1 MNKLLSISRGA
12 YGKCMEME
20 IVRQNSHFLN
30 CTPPWMTDSEDL
42 WCRGKYKFDSEEA
55 ASNYG
60 HFLHDIGIGEADPG
74 ECSIPCNT
82 KRYQVKEI
90 GLKEH
95 VEKGLEL
102 WFEREVYVTKSKFIL
117 DAKTMMSEIGGFI
130 GISKNFLWVLI
141 LFLSS
146 FGILMSHLKHK
157 L

>member
-1 MNKLLSISRGA
+1 
-12 YGKCMEME
+12 MEME

-42 WCRGKYKFDSEEA
+42 WCRGKYKIDSEEA

-60 HFLHDIGIGEADPG
+60 HFLHDIGIGEAV
-74 ECSIPCNT
+74 SNN

-102 WFEREVYVTKSKFIL
+102 WF
-117 DAKTMMSEIGGFI
+117 
-130 GISKNFLWVLI
+130 
-141 LFLSS
+141 
-146 FGILMSHLKHK
+146 
-157 L
+157 

>member
-1 MNKLLSISRGA
+1 M
-12 YGKCMEME
+12 
-20 IVRQNSHFLN
+20 
-30 CTPPWMTDSEDL
+30 
-42 WCRGKYKFDSEEA
+42 
-55 ASNYG
+55 
-60 HFLHDIGIGEADPG
+60 
-74 ECSIPCNT
+74 
-82 KRYQVKEI
+82 KEI